1 MYDKNGDEIQ
11 IVVDEDDST
20 VDSLTEGNY
29 YEYAILNNG
38 NYDIKGEYDDNVE
51 EATYSGSYNDLLSV
65 SGNAEDIDTSDA
77 IIMDAHDRDAD
88 NQYSKAV
95 ETLSAMQK
103 AKDAG
108 YIVKLHI
115 VYTDSDK
122 DAAEMIVV
130 ESIISKSA
138 AAGDAI
144 DSTGDYDFVGSIII
158 EDNNVTASGSNSYVN
173 ATDGVTKD
181 YIADLAR
188 FLGALY
194 RTSGAEEIKFDGK
207 TYNWNTDGTLQG
219 SNWTENGEN
228 DNSKS
233 LVKAIDTKLGVL
245 EAGDSVEITLTVD
258 GNAMTYSIAI
268 AE

>member
-1 MYDKNGDEIQ
+1 
-11 IVVDEDDST
+11 
-20 VDSLTEGNY
+20 
-29 YEYAILNNG
+29 
-38 NYDIKGEYDDNVE
+38 
-51 EATYSGSYNDLLSV
+51 
-65 SGNAEDIDTSDA
+65 
-77 IIMDAHDRDAD
+77 
-88 NQYSKAV
+88 
-95 ETLSAMQK
+95 MQK

-130 ESIISKSA
+130 ESVISKSA

-219 SNWTENGEN
+219 SNWTENGVN

-245 EAGDSVEITLTVD
+245 EAGDSVEITLTVGWQRHD
-258 GNAMTYSIAI
+258 LLHCHRRVSITPLHRI
-268 AE
+268 ALFHLRKAPSERTGPSCRLCGAAEYGRPAL